1 MRKVGCLHSPCL
13 PTGMFPGCA
22 RQLME
27 KERPWMP
34 PMSCFHANGA
44 GNSNENNENKKE
56 VEIENGCFASRV
68 MIFKAKELNRK

>member
-1 MRKVGCLHSPCL
+1 
-13 PTGMFPGCA
+13 MFPGYA
-22 RQLME
+22 RELIE

-34 PMSCFHANGA
+34 PMSCFNANGA

-56 VEIENGCFASRV
+56 VEIENGCFAYKV